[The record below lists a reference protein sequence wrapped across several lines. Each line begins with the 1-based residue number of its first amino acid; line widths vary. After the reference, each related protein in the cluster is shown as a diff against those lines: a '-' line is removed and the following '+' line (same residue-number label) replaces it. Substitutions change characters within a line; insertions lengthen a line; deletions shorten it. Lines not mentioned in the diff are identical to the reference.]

1 MSPGHGDHSDDW
13 KSYYILLP
21 RNLYYPSI
29 NQNLPSVKNL
39 TPSDLKKM
47 EKHDASTSVDIP
59 HGEPLRRTSPPF
71 LCGFTES
78 YKDLLMDTRQW
89 LENSHGEIPALL
101 LIKLFEQR
109 TASIP
114 PPLCLDDLAEDDN
127 YRPRPGEPG
136 YESGDIDP
144 AYEPLREST
153 KTEDWVGSL
162 SGFAELWCL
171 NRTTST
177 IERDG
182 GRVVSAVHFSV
193 PVQLTTAAC

>member
-1 MSPGHGDHSDDW
+1 M
-13 KSYYILLP
+13 
-21 RNLYYPSI
+21 
-29 NQNLPSVKNL
+29 
-39 TPSDLKKM
+39 KKLNT
-47 EKHDASTSVDIP
+47 STRVNIRR
-59 HGEPLRRTSPPF
+59 GEPPHRTSPPF

-78 YKDLLMDTRQW
+78 YKDLLMDTRHW
-89 LENSHGEIPALL
+89 LETSQGEIPALL

-114 PPLCLDDLAEDDN
+114 PPLCLDDRAEDDN

-136 YESGDIDP
+136 YESCDIDP
-144 AYEPLREST
+144 VYEPLREST

-171 NRTTST
+171 GRATST

-182 GRVVSAVHFSV
+182 GRVVSAVYYLH
-193 PVQLTTAAC
+193 